1 MYPRP
6 YLVRFVRYSLRQVQN
21 RSILLP
27 VLRLTHPTEKFPFD
41 DLRKILYGGQRMAK
55 VDTGEEILPKAS
67 TPLSRVHERY
77 RRQTDRRNCESKVG
91 MGGTHGTHGI
101 PRYQISR
108 YQYRGGHGIPSRS
121 RYFTVL
127 FRNAIL

>member
-1 MYPRP
+1 MNEVTIIDNAP
-6 YLVRFVRYSLRQVQN
+6 VN
-21 RSILLP
+21 RTESNRIELGLLP
-27 VLRLTHPTEKFPFD
+27 NCPSLIH
-41 DLRKILYGGQRMAK
+41 
-55 VDTGEEILPKAS
+55 
-67 TPLSRVHERY
+67 
-77 RRQTDRRNCESKVG
+77 TDHVMRFRFNQQKLG

-127 FRNAIL
+127 FINTMYYK